1 MGVNQWILFLTQK
14 LNQTF
19 LDTLM
24 LRMEKYIKFRVRV
37 SKVTEVVIR
46 IVIKR
51 NARELELLTKAAE
64 EFISFQIGFTGV
76 GIASNV
82 NCYSL

>member
-51 NARELELLTKAAE
+51 NARELELLTKLLKSLSRFRLVLLE
-64 EFISFQIGFTGV
+64 L
-76 GIASNV
+76 ASPRM
-82 NCYSL
+82 